1 MSLHYFFRKQFLTV
15 ITKKVFSLC
24 SPIEYDVFF
33 CDQCPKSFSA
43 SNDLEKCRK
52 NVTGDKQISQI
63 LPISNVLII
72 TSAQSHFYQ
81 AMI

>member
-1 MSLHYFFRKQFLTV
+1 MFTNLV
-15 ITKKVFSLC
+15 CFS
-24 SPIEYDVFF
+24 

-52 NVTGDKQISQI
+52 NDAEDKQISQI
-63 LPISNVLII
+63 LPISNISII
-72 TSAQSHFYQ
+72 TSAQSNFYQ

>member
-1 MSLHYFFRKQFLTV
+1 MSLYYFFRKQFLTV
-15 ITKKVFSLC
+15 ITKKVFSLY
-24 SPIEYDVFF
+24 SPIEYIFY

-81 AMI
+81 ALI

>member
-1 MSLHYFFRKQFLTV
+1 MFTNL
-15 ITKKVFSLC
+15 ICFS
-24 SPIEYDVFF
+24 

-52 NVTGDKQISQI
+52 NDTGDKQI

>member
-1 MSLHYFFRKQFLTV
+1 MFTNL
-15 ITKKVFSLC
+15 ICFS
-24 SPIEYDVFF
+24 

-52 NVTGDKQISQI
+52 NYTGDKQISQI